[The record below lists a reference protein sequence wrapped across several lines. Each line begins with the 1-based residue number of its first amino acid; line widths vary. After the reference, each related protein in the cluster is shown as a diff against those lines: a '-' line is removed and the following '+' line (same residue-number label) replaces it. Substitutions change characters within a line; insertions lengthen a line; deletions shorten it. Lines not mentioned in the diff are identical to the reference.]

1 MERESSFRSLPLT
14 LVEAGVTDEEARS
27 CSDMSC
33 KENVIVSVII
43 FLVFVSCSNV
53 TPLPS
58 SLVARTSCAQDGYR
72 TDTQDEKNRKD
83 IINDP
88 PTVKGVNVA

>member
-1 MERESSFRSLPLT
+1 MERASSLRNLPLT

-33 KENVIVSVII
+33 KENFIVSVLI

-58 SLVARTSCAQDGYR
+58 SLVAQTSSAQDEYR
-72 TDTQDEKNRKD
+72 SDNV
-83 IINDP
+83 NNP
-88 PTVKGVNVA
+88 PTVKGVNMA